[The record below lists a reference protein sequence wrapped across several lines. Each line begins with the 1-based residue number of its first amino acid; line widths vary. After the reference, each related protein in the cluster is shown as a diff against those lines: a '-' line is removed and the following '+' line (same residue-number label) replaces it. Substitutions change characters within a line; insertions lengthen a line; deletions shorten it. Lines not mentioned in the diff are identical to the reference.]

1 MIFPFFVIFSILIK
15 KKKSPISL
23 HVLENSAHV
32 FCISKNTLQAHKS
45 IIALLAKKINKINCF
60 FSHFSMQFTSFFQQH
75 YIAFYRFLP
84 IPLFFSFFIAL
95 FLHFSTKHSK
105 ICYLAKELLRSKID
119 ASCPEDFLPYKAHF
133 PHQFVRIPGQG
144 LYRKVRR
151 TFL

>member
-45 IIALLAKKINKINCF
+45 IIALLTKKINKINCF

-84 IPLFFSFFIAL
+84 IPLFYSFFIAL
-95 FLHFSTKHSK
+95 FLHFSTKHLK
-105 ICYLAKELLRSKID
+105 TCYLAKELLPQKLTHP
-119 ASCPEDFLPYKAHF
+119 A
-133 PHQFVRIPGQG
+133 Q
-144 LYRKVRR
+144 R
-151 TFL
+151 TFYLIRRIFLTNLFASLVKGSIGKA